1 LNHLEGLSDHSVAP
15 FELVDYALRVIHLAA
30 DVELE
35 FVEDF
40 LQLAYELLIA
50 DNGVSFGLVSLA
62 DSLLNQP
69 LQLIKYGLILC
80 ETSIDFIGRRI
91 EFLPVGR
98 FVIEIVLLIQDRRLV
113 AI

>member
-1 LNHLEGLSDHSVAP
+1 MRQVPSLNHLEGLSDHSEAP
-15 FELVDYALRVIHLAA
+15 LELVDYALRVIHLAA

-40 LQLAYELLIA
+40 LQLANELLIA
-50 DNGVSFGLVSLA
+50 DNGKSFGLVSLA

-69 LQLIKYGLILC
+69 LQLIKSALILC

-91 EFLPVGR
+91 EFLPVC
-98 FVIEIVLLIQDRRLV
+98 
-113 AI
+113 

>member
-1 LNHLEGLSDHSVAP
+1 MNHLEGLSDHSVAP
-15 FELVDYALRVIHLAA
+15 VELVDYALRVIHLAA

-40 LQLAYELLIA
+40 LQLANELLIA
-50 DNGVSFGLVSLA
+50 DNGKSFGLVSLA

-69 LQLIKYGLILC
+69 LQLIKSALILC

-91 EFLPVGR
+91 EFLPVC
-98 FVIEIVLLIQDRRLV
+98 
-113 AI
+113 